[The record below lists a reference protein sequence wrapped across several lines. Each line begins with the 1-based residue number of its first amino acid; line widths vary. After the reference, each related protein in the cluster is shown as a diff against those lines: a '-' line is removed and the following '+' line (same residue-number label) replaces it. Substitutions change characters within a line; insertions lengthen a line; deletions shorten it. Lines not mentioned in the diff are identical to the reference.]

1 MSARIS
7 VFVLSCALAHTV
19 AAQTP
24 TTSYIVTRL
33 GTDTVGIERYTRT
46 SSKLEGD
53 LVLKYPR
60 VRTFHYV
67 ADLGPRGEIRSMTT
81 TIRRP
86 GTDATTAPLA
96 EVRSTFSDSV
106 AVVEMQRAGQRDTTA
121 SGRKIY
127 HGNVVGTM
135 FTEPAAYGPYEQILA
150 SSRLG
155 RDSAV
160 YALIG
165 PGAGPVPSIILRRRG
180 ADTVAF
186 TSTFFPGWTEVARV
200 DSHGNI
206 QSVDASATTV
216 KTTAQRV
223 ANLDFDGIVKSWAAY
238 EATRGGT
245 IGQMSPPDTVRANV
259 GGANIQVAYSRPGK
273 RGRKIFG
280 NIVPW
285 NEVWRTGA
293 NAATMFTTDKD
304 LVIGGTTVPAGK
316 YTLWTIPSANGAKLI
331 INSETGQWGT
341 DYHADKDFTRVD
353 LQTRTLTQPVEQF
366 EIGVIPQAAG
376 GLLRMAWDDREFSV
390 PFTVKQ

>member
-1 MSARIS
+1 MNAKILVS
-7 VFVLSCALAHTV
+7 VFSFALAGTL
-19 AAQTP
+19 AAQTASP
-24 TTSYIVTRL
+24 AYIVTRL

-67 ADLGPRGEIRSMTT
+67 AELGPRGEIRSMTT
-81 TIRRP
+81 TVRRP
-86 GTDATTAPLA
+86 GTDASAAPLA
-96 EVRSTFSDSV
+96 EVKSTFADSV
-106 AVVEMQRAGQRDTTA
+106 AVVEMQRAGQRDTTG

-165 PGAGPVPSIILRRRG
+165 PGGGPVPSIILRRRG

-186 TSTFFPGWTEVARV
+186 TSTFFPGWVEVARV
-200 DSHGNI
+200 DSRGNI

-223 ANLDFDGIVKSWAAY
+223 ANLDFDGLVKSWAAY
-238 EATRGGT
+238 ESTRGGA

-259 GGANIQVAYSRPGK
+259 AGANIQVAYSRPGK

-316 YTLWTIPSANGAKLI
+316 YTLWTLPSANGAKLI

-353 LQTRTLTQPVEQF
+353 LQTKMLTQPVEQF
-366 EIGVIPQAAG
+366 EIGVVPQTSG
-376 GLLRMAWDDREFSV
+376 GLLRMAWDDREYSI
-390 PFTVKQ
+390 PFAVK

>member
-1 MSARIS
+1 MYAKFAGAAA
-7 VFVLSCALAHTV
+7 VMLAAHSIP
-19 AAQTP
+19 AQTP
-24 TTSYIVTRL
+24 TYIVTRL

-46 SSKLEGD
+46 ASKLEGD

-67 ADLGPRGEIRSMTT
+67 ADLGPQGEIRSMNTT
-81 TIRRP
+81 VRRP
-86 GTDATTAPLA
+86 GVDLTVAPLA

-106 AVVEMQRAGQRDTTA
+106 AVIEMQRSGLRDTIA

-160 YALIG
+160 YALVG
-165 PGAGPVPSIILRRRG
+165 PGSGPVPSIILRRRG

-186 TSTFFPGWTEVARV
+186 TSTFFPNWTEVVRV
-200 DSHGNI
+200 DSRGNI

-238 EATRGGT
+238 EATRGGA

-259 GGANIQVAYSRPGK
+259 GGANIQVAYSRPAK

-304 LVIGGTTVPAGK
+304 LVIGGATVPAGN
-316 YTLWTIPSANGAKLI
+316 YTLWTLPTPSGAKLI

-341 DYHADKDFTRVD
+341 DYHAARDFTRVD
-353 LQTRTLTQPVEQF
+353 LQTKMLSQPVEHF
-366 EIGVIPQAAG
+366 VIGVVPQGTG
-376 GLLRMAWDDREFSV
+376 GLLRMAWDDREYSV
-390 PFTVKQ
+390 PFTVK

>member
-1 MSARIS
+1 MQGKIAVFALLFAASAS
-7 VFVLSCALAHTV
+7 
-19 AAQTP
+19 AQTP
-24 TTSYIVTRL
+24 AYLVTRL

-46 SSKLEGD
+46 GSKLEGD

-81 TIRRP
+81 TVRRP
-86 GTDATTAPLA
+86 GTDATAVPLA
-96 EVRSTFSDSV
+96 EVRSTFADSV

-165 PGAGPVPSIILRRRG
+165 PGGGPVPSIILRRRG

-200 DSHGNI
+200 DSRGNI

-216 KTTAQRV
+216 KTIAQRV
-223 ANLDFDGIVKSWAAY
+223 TNLDFDGVVRNWAAY
-238 EATRGGT
+238 EATRGGA

-316 YTLWTIPSANGAKLI
+316 YTLWTLPSSTGGKLI

-341 DYHADKDFTRVD
+341 DYHADKDFTRID
-353 LQTRTLTQPVEQF
+353 LQTKTLTQPVEQF
-366 EIGVIPQAAG
+366 EIGVVPQSAG
-376 GLLRMAWDDREFSV
+376 GLLRMAWDDREYSV